1 LKVKTSISRNSSAA
15 SLRDYASRRG
25 WRKTIILAQSIFD
38 VPKYIF
44 VTGGVVSSVGKGTVA
59 ASIGKILQSR
69 GYSVDFLKIDPYVN
83 VDAGTLNP
91 YSHGEVFVTDDG
103 GETDLDLGWYERFMD
118 IPMSKLNN
126 LTTGQVFQEV
136 IRRERAGEYLGQC
149 VQIVTHV
156 TDEIKRRIRVVA
168 ERRKADIVIVEI
180 GGTVGDIEGQPFYE
194 AARQMKLEEETL
206 FVHVSLVIYL
216 KATGEFKTKALQHSV
231 NELRRTGIQPDIIV
245 ARSERIIDE
254 PTRRKIALFGTLPKE
269 AVFCSYDTDV
279 IYEVPLILEGQGLGD
294 YIAKHLRLRN
304 DGMGLA
310 EWGEIVRT
318 FKTSGPL
325 VKVAVCGKY
334 TALTDSYI
342 SIKEALKHAAAFE
355 GAQLKIFWVDTE
367 KLEQGDA
374 SEYSKLKEADGVL
387 VPGGFGRRGAEGKI
401 MAINYAR
408 TQDKPF
414 LGLCFGLQMAV
425 VEFARNVLGLENA
438 NSTEHDPETPHP
450 VIDLMPEQVGVEE
463 KGGTMRLGSLP
474 VIIQQNTL
482 AYRLYQS
489 EQIYQRHRHRFEV
502 NPNYHDSLKGG
513 GLVFSGLSP
522 DLRRVEIIELPNRRY
537 FIATQYHPEFKSRPG
552 KPEPV
557 FRGLISAC
565 LREVKIKEIGVKAR

>member
-1 LKVKTSISRNSSAA
+1 M
-15 SLRDYASRRG
+15 
-25 WRKTIILAQSIFD
+25 
-38 VPKYIF
+38 PKYIF

>member
-1 LKVKTSISRNSSAA
+1 MKVKTSISRNSSAA

>member
-1 LKVKTSISRNSSAA
+1 M
-15 SLRDYASRRG
+15 
-25 WRKTIILAQSIFD
+25 
-38 VPKYIF
+38 PKYIF
-44 VTGGVVSSVGKGTVA
+44 VTGGVISSVGKGTVA

-69 GYSVDFLKIDPYVN
+69 GYNVDFLKIDPYVN

-103 GETDLDLGWYERFMD
+103 GETDLDLGWYERFLD

-156 TDEIKRRIRVVA
+156 TDEIKRRIRLVA
-168 ERRKADIVIVEI
+168 ERRGADIVIVEI
-180 GGTVGDIEGQPFYE
+180 GGTVGDIEAQPFYE

-216 KATGEFKTKALQHSV
+216 KTTGEFKTKALQHSV

-254 PTRRKIALFGTLPKE
+254 ATRRKIALFGTLPKE
-269 AVFCSYDTDV
+269 AVFCSYDTDI
-279 IYEVPLILEGQGLGD
+279 IYEVPLILDQQGLGD
-294 YIAKHLRLRN
+294 FIVKHLSLRN
-304 DGMGLA
+304 VEPDLT
-310 EWGEIVRT
+310 EWRRIVET
-318 FKTSGPL
+318 FKPDGPL
-325 VKVAVCGKY
+325 VKIAVCGKY

-342 SIKEALKHAAAFE
+342 SIKEALKHASAYENARLE
-355 GAQLKIFWVDTE
+355 ILWVDAE
-367 KLEQGDA
+367 KVERDDIEEISKLE
-374 SEYSKLKEADGVL
+374 EANGIL
-387 VPGGFGRRGAEGKI
+387 VPGGFGKRGSEGKI
-401 MAINYAR
+401 IAINLAR

-414 LGLCFGLQMAV
+414 LGICFGLQMAI
-425 VEFARNVLGLENA
+425 VEFARNVLGLKGA
-438 NSTEHDPETPHP
+438 NSTEHDQETPHP
-450 VIDLMPEQVGVEE
+450 VIDLMPEQLHTEQ

-474 VIIQQNTL
+474 VIIKKGTL
-482 AYRLYQS
+482 AYKLYES
-489 EQIYQRHRHRFEV
+489 ELIHQRHRHRYEV
-502 NPNYHDSLKGG
+502 NPAYHQKLTGA
-513 GLVFSGLSP
+513 GLVFSGLSL
-522 DLRRVEIIELPNRRY
+522 DGSRVEIIELPDKKY

-557 FRGLISAC
+557 FRGLIATA
-565 LREVKIKEIGVKAR
+565 LAEVKIRDMQVKA

>member
-1 LKVKTSISRNSSAA
+1 
-15 SLRDYASRRG
+15 
-25 WRKTIILAQSIFD
+25 

-44 VTGGVVSSVGKGTVA
+44 VTGGVISSVGKGTVA

-69 GYSVDFLKIDPYVN
+69 GYNVDFLKIDPYVN

-103 GETDLDLGWYERFMD
+103 GETDLDLGWYERFLD
-118 IPMSKLNN
+118 IPMSRLNN

-156 TDEIKRRIRVVA
+156 TDEIKRRIRLVA
-168 ERRKADIVIVEI
+168 ERRGADIIIVEI
-180 GGTVGDIEGQPFYE
+180 GGTVGDIEAQPFYE

-216 KATGEFKTKALQHSV
+216 ETTGEFKTKALQHSV
-231 NELRRTGIQPDIIV
+231 NELRRAGIQPDIIV
-245 ARSERIIDE
+245 ARSQRIIDE
-254 PTRRKIALFGTLPKE
+254 ATRRKIALFGTLPKE

-279 IYEVPLILEGQGLGD
+279 IYEVPLILDQQGLGD
-294 YIAKHLRLRN
+294 FIVKHLSLSN
-304 DGMGLA
+304 TQPDLS
-310 EWGEIVRT
+310 EWRRIVET
-318 FKTSGPL
+318 FKSNGPL
-325 VKVAVCGKY
+325 VKIAVCGKY

-342 SIKEALKHAAAFE
+342 SIKEALKHASAYHNARLE
-355 GAQLKIFWVDTE
+355 ILWVDAE
-367 KLEQGDA
+367 KVERDSIEEISKLE
-374 SEYSKLKEADGVL
+374 EAHGIL
-387 VPGGFGRRGAEGKI
+387 VPGGFGKRGSEGKI
-401 MAINYAR
+401 IAINLAR

-414 LGLCFGLQMAV
+414 LGICFGLQMAV
-425 VEFARNVLGLENA
+425 VEFARNVLGLKGA
-438 NSTEHDPETPHP
+438 NSTEHDQDTPHP
-450 VIDLMPEQVGVEE
+450 VIDLMPEQRQTEQ

-474 VIIQQNTL
+474 VVIKKGTL
-482 AYRLYQS
+482 AYRLYES
-489 EQIYQRHRHRFEV
+489 ELIHQRHRHRYEV
-502 NPNYHDSLKGG
+502 NPAYHQKLTGA

-522 DLRRVEIIELPNRRY
+522 DGNRVEIIELPSKKY

-557 FRGLISAC
+557 FRGLIAAA
-565 LREVKIKEIGVKAR
+565 LAEVKIRDMQVKVQ

>member
-1 LKVKTSISRNSSAA
+1 
-15 SLRDYASRRG
+15 
-25 WRKTIILAQSIFD
+25 